1 MKEGELWSAE
11 VKNCYL
17 KVEATIIK
25 WRQQFESR
33 GNDLW
38 FESKS
43 WGSDLNES
51 GGNIWKQRQWFESEG
66 LPLESWDNAQ
76 RTVKDKKGFP
86 PTSDFEVG
94 GEAGVWVCQMEI
106 FILSLGV
113 SDENYY
119 PGSGCVRWKFLSW
132 VWVCRKFYPFGLFK
146 LRINAKVLKKCK
158 LSIMSDKNKEER
170 HKQCNI
176 SKDSSWN
183 YQLPTHLCSAP
194 DRNKSLALLWL
205 FFCEWLKLI
214 KDKIIPL

>member
-1 MKEGELWSAE
+1 MCRSEELPVESGD
-11 VKNCYL
+11 NDY
-17 KVEATIIK
+17 KVEATI
-25 WRQQFESR
+25 WMQRQ
-33 GNDLW
+33 W

-51 GGNIWKQRQWFESEG
+51 GGNIWKQRQGFESEG

-94 GEAGVWVCQMEI
+94 GEAGVWVCQM
-106 FILSLGV
+106 
-113 SDENYY
+113 
-119 PGSGCVRWKFLSW
+119 KFLSW
-132 VWVCRKFYPFGLFK
+132 VWVCRKFYPFWLFK

-214 KDKIIPL
+214 KEKDKIIPL

>member
-94 GEAGVWVCQMEI
+94 SEAEVWVCQMKI

-113 SDENYY
+113 SEILPFWAFQTKDQRKGVKEVQIIYN
-119 PGSGCVRWKFLSW
+119 VRQ
-132 VWVCRKFYPFGLFK
+132 
-146 LRINAKVLKKCK
+146 
-158 LSIMSDKNKEER
+158 
-170 HKQCNI
+170 KQRGE
-176 SKDSSWN
+176 
-183 YQLPTHLCSAP
+183 A
-194 DRNKSLALLWL
+194 
-205 FFCEWLKLI
+205 
-214 KDKIIPL
+214 